1 MNDQM
6 NAAIRITG
14 LCCLT
19 VCLGMAF
26 AMTRDLPETWGG
38 ILGLFALVLGQ
49 NDIKSAARYVFRIK

>member
-1 MNDQM
+1 M

-38 ILGLFALVLGQ
+38 ILALMALCLGENQ
-49 NDIKSAARYVFRIK
+49 IKSAARYIFKIDGQK